1 VAENTKNVD
10 RFFKFKQEKFADSS
24 SSTDFTGVVTTGP
37 TDTIDVSG
45 SPMVTWTLQVK
56 GDPVAATLWEVVL
69 EGSVDGIN
77 FSDILKHTTLTGDG
91 INLFSGTTLFLA
103 KYYRVNV
110 TTLTLGGASNIVA
123 SVVGKQ

>member
-1 VAENTKNVD
+1 MAENTKNVD

-77 FSDILKHTTLTGDG
+77 FSTILSHTSATGDG

-110 TTLTLGGASNIVA
+110 VTLTLGGASNIVA